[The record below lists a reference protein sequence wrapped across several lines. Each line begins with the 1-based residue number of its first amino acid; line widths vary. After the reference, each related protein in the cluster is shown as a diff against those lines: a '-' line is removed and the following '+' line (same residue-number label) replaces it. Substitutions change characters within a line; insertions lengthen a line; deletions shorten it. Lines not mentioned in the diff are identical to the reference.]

1 VSVTA
6 SWTGDGV
13 VNYKENILYAPNGL
27 CVYMYSGSYKNKA
40 EITATLNNAPVSGQL
55 YLKCS
60 TPTATGANLKV
71 YVCNTNGVWSLAKEK
86 NVYPQNTVI
95 DVDCGYVA
103 NVVKVSIVAY
113 HEFYINGVYY
123 PSYLA
128 PDAVWVVW
136 N

>member
-1 VSVTA
+1 
-6 SWTGDGV
+6 
-13 VNYKENILYAPNGL
+13 
-27 CVYMYSGSYKNKA
+27 MYSGSYKNKA
-40 EITATLNNAPVSGQL
+40 EVTATLNNAPVSGQL
-55 YLKCS
+55 YLRCH
-60 TPTATGANLKV
+60 TTTANGANLKV
-71 YVCNTNGVWSLAKEK
+71 YVCDTTGTWSLAKAK
-86 NVYPQNTVI
+86 HLYPANTVM

-113 HEFYINGVYY
+113 HEFDGN